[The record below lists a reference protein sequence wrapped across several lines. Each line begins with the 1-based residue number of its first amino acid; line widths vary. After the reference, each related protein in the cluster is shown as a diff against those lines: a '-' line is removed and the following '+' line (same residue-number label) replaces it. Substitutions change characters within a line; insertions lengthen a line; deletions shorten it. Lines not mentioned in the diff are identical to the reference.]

1 MEIKMI
7 DSNLI
12 KKIPKILSEIEV
24 KDNKKSI
31 EMIEAL
37 DKEDFY
43 KAIEL
48 LQSGSEPNIA
58 VYDGSREE
66 FVTVIQVLFDKLYE
80 TESKVSFFKD
90 YIDLNPDED
99 DLALTENKHLK
110 APYEE
115 ISLFIKEWKKYGGS
129 LNANLI
135 KIKKDECSEIK
146 NSEIK
151 TMSDSIFNLLFICTE
166 KQNWNNYYSSAYLY
180 DPMIILRSLSDIM
193 NEKLKPVFLDKPVLS
208 LVLKECWPLYTTLD
222 FLEILN
228 QEHDEFLINKR
239 QGETVLHTLVDL
251 RKENNYCL
259 VKYSNPD
266 YIKFINETIE
276 NINKIYPPELLLI
289 KNKEGLLPVELF
301 AKKESWSQFI
311 IMDSLMKKN
320 NYKYELTQEM
330 IDLFPEDLTTLGM
343 IRENLTE
350 EKLKEMFAEI
360 YTLKEKSVLNKEI
373 SEDKEVK
380 IQKNNRL

>member
-1 MEIKMI
+1 MI

-12 KKIPKILSEIEV
+12 KKIPQILSKIEV
-24 KDNKKSI
+24 KDNEKSI

-48 LQSGSEPNIA
+48 LQSGAEPNIA

-66 FVTVIQVLFDKLYE
+66 FITVIQVLFDKLYE
-80 TESKVSFFKD
+80 SESKVSFFKD
-90 YIDLNPDED
+90 YIDLNPDEEELS
-99 DLALTENKHLK
+99 LAENKHLK

-135 KIKKDECSEIK
+135 KIKKHEYNEIK
-146 NSEIK
+146 DNEIR
-151 TMSDSIFNLLFICTE
+151 TMSDSIFNSLFICTE
-166 KQNWNNYYSSAYLY
+166 KQNWNNYYSSAYL
-180 DPMIILRSLSDIM
+180 DDLTRILLSLSEIM
-193 NEKLKPVFLDKPVLS
+193 NEKLKPVFLEKPVLS
-208 LVLKECWPLYTTLD
+208 LVLKECWPFYTTLD

-239 QGETVLHTLVDL
+239 EGETVLHTLVDL

-259 VKYSNPD
+259 VKYSNLD
-266 YIKFINETIE
+266 YFKFINETIE
-276 NINKIYPPELLLI
+276 NIDKIYPPELLLI
-289 KNKEGLLPVELF
+289 KNKEGLLPVEFF

-311 IMDSLMKKN
+311 IMNSLMKKN

-330 IDLFPEDLTTLGM
+330 IDLFPEDLTKLGM

>member
-1 MEIKMI
+1 MI
-7 DSNLI
+7 NSNLI
-12 KKIPKILSEIEV
+12 KKIPQILSKVEV
-24 KDNKKSI
+24 KDNEKSI

-135 KIKKDECSEIK
+135 KIKKDEYSEIK

-151 TMSDSIFNLLFICTE
+151 TMSDSIFNSLFICTE

-180 DPMIILRSLSDIM
+180 DLMIILRSLSDIM

-289 KNKEGLLPVELF
+289 KNKEGLLPVEFF

-311 IMDSLMKKN
+311 IMNSLMKKN

-343 IRENLTE
+343 IRENLNE

-373 SEDKEVK
+373 SEDKEIK

>member
-1 MEIKMI
+1 MI

-135 KIKKDECSEIK
+135 KIKKDEYSEIK

-151 TMSDSIFNLLFICTE
+151 TMSDSIFNSLFICTE

-180 DPMIILRSLSDIM
+180 DLMIILRSLSDIM

-343 IRENLTE
+343 IRENLNE
-350 EKLKEMFAEI
+350 EKLKEMFVEI

-373 SEDKEVK
+373 SEDKEIK
-380 IQKNNRL
+380 IQKNSRL

>member
-1 MEIKMI
+1 MI

-180 DPMIILRSLSDIM
+180 DLMIILRSLSDIM

-343 IRENLTE
+343 IRENLNE

-373 SEDKEVK
+373 SEDKEIK

>member
-1 MEIKMI
+1 MI

-350 EKLKEMFAEI
+350 EKLKEMFVEI

>member
-1 MEIKMI
+1 MI

-135 KIKKDECSEIK
+135 KIKKDEYSEIK

-151 TMSDSIFNLLFICTE
+151 TMSDSIFNSLFICTE

-180 DPMIILRSLSDIM
+180 DLMIILRSLSDIM

-343 IRENLTE
+343 IRENLNE
-350 EKLKEMFAEI
+350 ERLKEMFAEI

-373 SEDKEVK
+373 SEDKEIK

>member
-1 MEIKMI
+1 MI

>member
-1 MEIKMI
+1 MI

-80 TESKVSFFKD
+80 SESKVSFFKD
-90 YIDLNPDED
+90 YIDLNPDEEELS
-99 DLALTENKHLK
+99 LAENKHLK

-135 KIKKDECSEIK
+135 KIKKHEYNEIK
-146 NSEIK
+146 DNEIR
-151 TMSDSIFNLLFICTE
+151 TMSDSIFNL
-166 KQNWNNYYSSAYLY
+166 Y
-180 DPMIILRSLSDIM
+180 
-193 NEKLKPVFLDKPVLS
+193 
-208 LVLKECWPLYTTLD
+208 
-222 FLEILN
+222 
-228 QEHDEFLINKR
+228 
-239 QGETVLHTLVDL
+239 
-251 RKENNYCL
+251 
-259 VKYSNPD
+259 
-266 YIKFINETIE
+266 
-276 NINKIYPPELLLI
+276 
-289 KNKEGLLPVELF
+289 
-301 AKKESWSQFI
+301 
-311 IMDSLMKKN
+311 
-320 NYKYELTQEM
+320 
-330 IDLFPEDLTTLGM
+330 
-343 IRENLTE
+343 
-350 EKLKEMFAEI
+350 
-360 YTLKEKSVLNKEI
+360 
-373 SEDKEVK
+373 
-380 IQKNNRL
+380 

>member
-1 MEIKMI
+1 MI

-12 KKIPKILSEIEV
+12 KKIPQMLSKIEV
-24 KDNKKSI
+24 KDNEKSI

-48 LQSGSEPNIA
+48 LQSGAEPNIA

-66 FVTVIQVLFDKLYE
+66 FITVIQVLFDKLYE
-80 TESKVSFFKD
+80 SESKVSFFKD
-90 YIDLNPDED
+90 YIDLNPDEEELS
-99 DLALTENKHLK
+99 LAENKHLK

-115 ISLFIKEWKKYGGS
+115 ISLFIKEWKEYGGS
-129 LNANLI
+129 LNVNLI
-135 KIKKDECSEIK
+135 KIKKDEYSEIK

-151 TMSDSIFNLLFICTE
+151 TMSDSIFNSLFICTE

-180 DPMIILRSLSDIM
+180 DPIIILRSLSDIM

-208 LVLKECWPLYTTLD
+208 LILKECWPLYITLD
-222 FLEILN
+222 FLKILN
-228 QEHDEFLINKR
+228 QEHDEFLVNKR
-239 QGETVLHTLVDL
+239 KGETVLHTLVDL
-251 RKENNYCL
+251 KKENNYCL

-266 YIKFINETIE
+266 YDKFIKETTESID
-276 NINKIYPPELLLI
+276 KIYPPELLLI
-289 KNKEGLLPVELF
+289 KNKEGLLPVEFF

-330 IDLFPEDLTTLGM
+330 IDLFPEDLTSLGM

-373 SEDKEVK
+373 GEDKEVK